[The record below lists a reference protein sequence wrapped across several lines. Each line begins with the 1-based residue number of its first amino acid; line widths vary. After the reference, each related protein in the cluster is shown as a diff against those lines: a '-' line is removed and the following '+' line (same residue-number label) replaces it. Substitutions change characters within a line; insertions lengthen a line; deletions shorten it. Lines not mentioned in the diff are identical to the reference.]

1 MQCDEE
7 RDCLALTVWDT
18 GIGIDDSDLHRLFR
32 PFVQLDGSLS
42 RRYEGSGLGLTI
54 AHRLAAL
61 HGGSL
66 AVTSRK
72 GEGSRFTVRIPR
84 RAVLEA
90 NGVSGAIP
98 AVELHPFALILAG
111 LEHVGDLLT
120 HDLRAAGY
128 RVEVML
134 QSAEGLPV
142 SERPDLV
149 LLNSHLPA
157 PNLLQTLYNIRKS
170 ELLNTSPIA
179 VLATLHL
186 PGDREAALAAG
197 AAAYS
202 IKPLSRQE
210 FEDLQLLSSQGGR
223 ERRALHSQF
232 LSAAAFKAADNS

>member
-1 MQCDEE
+1 M
-7 RDCLALTVWDT
+7 
-18 GIGIDDSDLHRLFR
+18 
-32 PFVQLDGSLS
+32 
-42 RRYEGSGLGLTI
+42 
-54 AHRLAAL
+54 
-61 HGGSL
+61 
-66 AVTSRK
+66 
-72 GEGSRFTVRIPR
+72 
-84 RAVLEA
+84 
-90 NGVSGAIP
+90 
-98 AVELHPFALILAG
+98 ELHPFALILAG

-232 LSAAAFKAADNS
+232 LSAAAFKAADNT